1 MYVKVRQRLGVL
13 SERQMG
19 STVGK
24 IELTWTCVRR
34 ESGCLRWSC
43 QARGE
48 EKDQRWMDG
57 CNERGYKDGWCKSR
71 GDTRFGLRLKQMVIC
86 ESCKELI
93 G

>member
-48 EKDQRWMDG
+48 EKDQRCMDVMKEDMKMVG
-57 CNERGYKDGWCKSR
+57 VKVEE
-71 GDTRFGLRLKQMVIC
+71 TQGLV
-86 ESCKELI
+86 
-93 G
+93 